1 MSGNITIIPPR
12 ENFLKVAKGIIY
24 NEDVDALSLGVYVK
38 VIALGREWN
47 LNIKGL
53 AKTLH
58 YSEDKIRSCFAVLE
72 KAGYLRRTKTHGA
85 HGHFSGWDYEV
96 SSEPFTDIAK
106 TPTSVNTDIGD
117 NRHRLNATLN
127 RDIKKEDREY
137 KEENRDSSNGA
148 KRFAKPTVQEIADY
162 AKSIEFDL
170 DAEYFFDYYERA
182 GWTYG
187 KTQKP
192 IKDWKACVRLWKKKD
207 TPSAPPATGQS
218 GSGQSKRFQVE
229 VL

>member
-1 MSGNITIIPPR
+1 MAKLNNTDGFILHGWMVNELKLKGGELFTYALIYQFSQSEAGIYKGGVPYLCLWTGWSENTIRKYLRKLEADGLVKSQRGDINGVPFCYYQTVNVPTPQNLKDTPQELKGDPSKSAVSTLQNLRGENNIG
-12 ENFLKVAKGIIY
+12 K
-24 NEDVDALSLGVYVK
+24 
-38 VIALGREWN
+38 
-47 LNIKGL
+47 IKGN
-53 AKTLH
+53 
-58 YSEDKIRSCFAVLE
+58 
-72 KAGYLRRTKTHGA
+72 
-85 HGHFSGWDYEV
+85 
-96 SSEPFTDIAK
+96 SS
-106 TPTSVNTDIGD
+106 
-117 NRHRLNATLN
+117 
-127 RDIKKEDREY
+127 
-137 KEENRDSSNGA
+137 GA

-162 AKSIEFDL
+162 AKSIQFDL

-192 IKDWKACVRLWKKKD
+192 IKDWKACVRLWKKKA

>member
-117 NRHRLNATLN
+117 NRHRLNAPLN
-127 RDIKKEDREY
+127 RDIKKEDRDY
-137 KEENRDSSNGA
+137 KEEDRDSSSGA

-162 AKSIEFDL
+162 AKSIQFDL

-192 IKDWKACVRLWKKKD
+192 IKDWKACVRAFRSPRDRTVRLRTIKEI
-207 TPSAPPATGQS
+207 PS
-218 GSGQSKRFQVE
+218 
-229 VL
+229 